1 MIKSVADWADDWS
14 IEDLQ
19 QALDAVYDSELEEQ
33 LPKHN
38 ILLADLVALVQMDT
52 EWHQYLMHLAKHDW
66 DKTAAKL
73 AWNPGNKI

>member
-1 MIKSVADWADDWS
+1 MIKSIADWADDWP

-19 QALDAVYDSELEEQ
+19 QALDAVYDSELLHE

-38 ILLADLVALVQMDT
+38 ILLADLVTLVQMDT
-52 EWHQYLMHLAKHDW
+52 EWQNYLLHLAHYDW

-73 AWNPGNKI
+73 GWNS